1 MSISQKSVFILQL
14 GHLKIIIFKVKILR
28 DDTQMTRPAVNL
40 ANLGEALFNFTETR
54 NELKCVLALIMDKI
68 ESLAIHK
75 FQMISNKLI

>member
-1 MSISQKSVFILQL
+1 MSISQKSVFVLQL

>member
-1 MSISQKSVFILQL
+1 
-14 GHLKIIIFKVKILR
+14 
-28 DDTQMTRPAVNL
+28 MTRPAVNL